1 MTRRLRQ
8 PVAPVVTLV
17 ALALALAMVVPALAV
32 ASPSAVVRDCAKDGS
47 LDGSYSDADKRAA
60 LGQIPADLGEYSD
73 CRSIIAGSIGRGG
86 PKAGVAGA
94 SGGGRHRRAQAAGK
108 GRGDASGDHAARKA
122 PAEHALKRPS
132 RARHATEA
140 ALGQRKFDPR
150 NPAVLE
156 ASETANGLPLPIL
169 LALIAL
175 ALLCTAGTLVV
186 LGRRKPGLVSGLL
199 RGPLAR
205 FRR

>member
-17 ALALALAMVVPALAV
+17 ALALAVPALAV

-94 SGGGRHRRAQAAGK
+94 GGGRHRRAEAAGK
-108 GRGDASGDHAARKA
+108 GRGDAPGHHAARKT
-122 PAEHALKRPS
+122 PAEHARKRRN
-132 RARHATEA
+132 RARDATEA

-169 LALIAL
+169 LALVAL
-175 ALLCTAGTLVV
+175 ALLCTAGTLVA